1 MIKES
6 TILSA
11 AAEYAEKL
19 LTEKLPKEMVY
30 HSLEHTKDVVAG
42 VREIGLGS
50 NLNEQDF
57 ETVLIAAWFHDLGYT
72 ESMDAHE
79 VKSVELARKKLSEF
93 GISKDRLKQIEGCI
107 LATELPQN
115 PANLLEEIL
124 CDADLVHLS
133 SNQYCD
139 RSDKLKDELAF
150 SKNMPLSN
158 KKWWEMN
165 LDFFNEQKYFTDYAK
180 AHFLKKKG
188 ENLKL
193 VKEKLKQFKKQKKKL
208 KDLEKSE
215 EKPLKTGRGVETM
228 FRLTSKNHLE
238 LSNMADNK
246 ANIMISINSIIL
258 SVIVSVLIR
267 KLEEYPHL
275 IVPTFIM
282 TVVCLTTIVFAILST
297 RPNVTKGKFTRQ
309 DIDNKE
315 TNLLFFG
322 NFHSMS
328 LKDYEWGMKQ
338 MIKDP
343 DYIYSSLTRDIYF
356 LGVVLGKKYKLLRIA
371 YTFFMFGFVLA
382 VLSFILAEIFL
393 KSQYSY

>member
-11 AAEYAEKL
+11 TAEYAAKL
-19 LTEKLPKEMVY
+19 LTEKLSKEMVY

-42 VREIGLGS
+42 VKEIGLGS
-50 NLNEQDF
+50 NLSNQDLQ
-57 ETVLIAAWFHDLGYT
+57 TVLIAAWFHDVGYT
-72 ESMDAHE
+72 ESMDEHE
-79 VKSVELARKKLSEF
+79 IKSVEIARKKLSEF
-93 GISKDRLKQIEGCI
+93 GVSEDRLKQIEGCI
-107 LATELPQN
+107 LATEMPQN
-115 PANLLEEIL
+115 PTNLLEKVL

-139 RSDKLKDELAF
+139 RTEKLKDELAY
-150 SKNMPLSN
+150 SKSMPLTN

-165 LDFFNEQKYFTDYAK
+165 LDFFNEQEYFTDYAK

-188 ENLKL
+188 ENLEL

-208 KDLEKSE
+208 KDQEKSE

-258 SVIVSVLIR
+258 SVIVSVLVR

-275 IVPTFIM
+275 IIPTFIM

>member
-1 MIKES
+1 MIKEP

-42 VREIGLGS
+42 VKEIGLGS
-50 NLNEQDF
+50 NLSEEDL
-57 ETVLIAAWFHDLGYT
+57 ETVLIAAWFHDVGYT

-79 VKSVELARKKLSEF
+79 VRSVELARKKLLEF
-93 GISKDRLKQIEGCI
+93 GISEERLKQVEGCI

-115 PANLLEEIL
+115 PTNLLEEVL

-133 SNQYCD
+133 SNEYCD
-139 RSDKLKDELAF
+139 RSDKLKNELAF

-158 KKWWEMN
+158 KKWWGMN
-165 LDFFNEQKYFTDYAK
+165 LDFFNKQEYFTEYAK
-180 AHFLKKKG
+180 THFAKKKG
-188 ENLKL
+188 ENLEL
-193 VKEKLKQFKKQKKKL
+193 VKEKLKKFKKKKKKL
-208 KDLEKSE
+208 KDPEKSE
-215 EKPLKTGRGVETM
+215 EKTSKPGRGVETM

-275 IVPTFIM
+275 IAPTFIM
-282 TVVCLTTIVFAILST
+282 TIVCLTTIVFAILST

-328 LKDYEWGMKQ
+328 LKHYEWGMKQ

-371 YTFFMFGFVLA
+371 YTFFMFGFVFA